1 MTDAVAPALDAA
13 IRNQI
18 GEARNRFQE
27 ECIRAREMG
36 EMTQDAYDRV
46 QEKIN
51 TSFDTIEADKVRN
64 ALVAGKKDAFEKDL
78 GRGDGVDEGM
88 VRL

>member
-1 MTDAVAPALDAA
+1 V
-13 IRNQI
+13 
-18 GEARNRFQE
+18 
-27 ECIRAREMG
+27 
-36 EMTQDAYDRV
+36 
-46 QEKIN
+46 
-51 TSFDTIEADKVRN
+51 KVPN